1 MRNKR
6 RDKRLP
12 YINPLSILN
21 SSIGLSLTR
30 IEAKAKLIHSM
41 FHFLHYVENL
51 IFKIIAFKYSHSSQ
65 SWIFLKSAFN
75 KILYFFSNTI

>member
-30 IEAKAKLIHSM
+30 IEAKAKLIHSI
-41 FHFLHYVENL
+41 FHFLHYAENL
-51 IFKIIAFKYSHSSQ
+51 IFKIR
-65 SWIFLKSAFN
+65 FLLLTPLKN
-75 KILYFFSNTI
+75 LVTPQIDQNTLKIN